1 MQSYIYVLL
10 VLGVNV
16 IDSPSDAKLIWN
28 CRRGML
34 ELDLILSR
42 FVATGLK
49 QLSARDRRLFERL
62 LDSADPDLFSY
73 LMGQDAP
80 DDPEMVEIVTY
91 IRANNSV

>member
-1 MQSYIYVLL
+1 
-10 VLGVNV
+10 
-16 IDSPSDAKLIWN
+16 
-28 CRRGML
+28 ML

-42 FVATGLK
+42 FVETGLK
-49 QLSARDRRLFERL
+49 QLNARERRLFERL

-73 LMGQDAP
+73 LMGQDVP